1 MQNYKESVAY
11 DFELFAP
18 KKNKVIEL
26 PETKQKAKTAA
37 RPKARLSAKSA
48 FSVVAVSALILFMIF
63 FQLYGELQTSEI
75 TDQITTVKGEIE
87 TLKSEEVRLNMEI
100 ETKVSYQNI
109 EKLAAEMGMQKKNKS
124 QINYVSLCDED
135 VAVVLSD
142 KSGIKAAADD
152 LF

>member
-1 MQNYKESVAY
+1 
-11 DFELFAP
+11 
-18 KKNKVIEL
+18 
-26 PETKQKAKTAA
+26 
-37 RPKARLSAKSA
+37 
-48 FSVVAVSALILFMIF
+48 
-63 FQLYGELQTSEI
+63 
-75 TDQITTVKGEIE
+75 
-87 TLKSEEVRLNMEI
+87 MEI